1 MSAAPDPVA
10 VAVAAG
16 HLAARWGLDAG
27 ALGDGAVRRAVRERL
42 HRTELDAEAWIRR
55 LDHERAESDALLEA
69 VVVPETMLF
78 RDGTPFAALA
88 AIATARVATASAERP
103 IRVLSA
109 ACSTGEEPF
118 SAAIALLAHGVPP
131 AAVHVL
137 GVDAS
142 TRALAVARTGRCARS
157 ALRGSVPD
165 WAEPYLVR
173 LPDGGVEVVAA
184 VRHVVE
190 LRRGNLADPL
200 PAGPWDAIFC
210 RNVLVYLTPEARLR
224 LIGRFAAIL
233 APGAPLFVGHAEVAA
248 LIDAGWRRASGQ
260 GPWALLPPAPAGT
273 VPAAAPAHT
282 RGAAKPAARTPA
294 RAAVAVMAGATGAAA
309 PRSVARTVAVPAPA
323 PVTPRGTAADAA
335 PDPLDAAVARAEGG
349 DRPGAI
355 RLLEEL
361 VRIDRANVAAHALL
375 GVLHATSGDTPAA
388 RDALRR
394 ALYLDPGHAESR
406 AQLALLDARGGT
418 R

>member
-1 MSAAPDPVA
+1 MSAAPDPLA

-16 HLAARWGLDAG
+16 HLAARWGLDAA

-42 HRTELDAEAWIRR
+42 VRTGLDAEAWVRR
-55 LDHERAESDALLEA
+55 LDHERAEADALLEA

-78 RDGTPFAALA
+78 RDGTPFTAIAALGA
-88 AIATARVATASAERP
+88 ARALTASAERP
-103 IRVLSA
+103 VRILSA

-118 SAAIALLAHGVPP
+118 SAAIALLAHGCPP
-131 AAVHVL
+131 AGIQVL
-137 GVDAS
+137 GIDAS
-142 TRALAVARTGRCARS
+142 SRALDVARSGRCARS
-157 ALRGSVPD
+157 ALRGAIPD

-173 LPDGGVEVVAA
+173 LPDGGVDVVAA
-184 VRHVVE
+184 VRDVVE

-200 PAGPWDAIFC
+200 PAGPWDAILC
-210 RNVLVYLTPEARLR
+210 RNVLVYLTPEARAKL
-224 LIGRFAAIL
+224 LGRFAALL
-233 APGAPLFVGHAEVAA
+233 APGASLFVGHAEVAA
-248 LIDAGWRRASGQ
+248 LIDAGWRRAAGQ
-260 GPWALLPPAPAGT
+260 GPWALVAPPVAGAATAAPVPRERARSVTPPTSRTATPARAPVARGTSARPPASVAV
-273 VPAAAPAHT
+273 VP
-282 RGAAKPAARTPA
+282 PAART
-294 RAAVAVMAGATGAAA
+294 AAA
-309 PRSVARTVAVPAPA
+309 P
-323 PVTPRGTAADAA
+323 
-335 PDPLDAAVARAEGG
+335 PDPLDAAVACAEGG

-361 VRIDRANVAAHALL
+361 VRVDRANVAAHALL

-406 AQLALLDARGGT
+406 AQLALLDAPGGG